1 MLMGENCACAVEPQ
15 MRDLH
20 DRGNRSTRE
29 KIIGPIVSL

>member
-15 MRDLH
+15 IRDLQ
-20 DRGNRSTRE
+20 DRDNHSTRE